1 MLTAESRD
9 ASEHWLP
16 RVGGD
21 KAGTINMIA
30 LRNVLLPVDFSEPSL
45 KATEY
50 AVSLAQRFQATLH
63 LLHVIEDPVVYLP
76 MFESYPLPTREQFE
90 TYAQDRLENWIP
102 QDDAEGIKLELLWR
116 HGKPHIE
123 VIDYASDNSI
133 DLIVIGT
140 HGRGLAAHLLLG
152 SVAEKVVRKAPCPV
166 LTVHPT
172 GKQFVHS

>member
-1 MLTAESRD
+1 MQVKID
-9 ASEHWLP
+9 CHGPW
-16 RVGGD
+16 VGH
-21 KAGTINMIA
+21 KAGMDIMIE
-30 LRNVLLPVDFSEPSL
+30 LRNLLLPVDFSEPSL

-50 AVSLAQRFQATLH
+50 AVSLAHRFEATLH
-63 LLHVIEDPVVYLP
+63 MLHVIEDPVVYLP
-76 MFESYPLPTREQFE
+76 MFESYPLPTKSQFE
-90 TYAQDRLENWIP
+90 TYAQDRLENWIA

-133 DLIVIGT
+133 DLIVMGT
-140 HGRGLAAHLLLG
+140 HGRGVAAHLLLG

-166 LTVHPT
+166 LTVHPS